1 MIKEVAIPT
10 FPSFLTG
17 FSLVWSEK
25 APKKARTQAKK
36 KKSSYAANKQTD
48 AFVLTLKD
56 EIKKTQIEMET
67 AYSNFSCSTV
77 PELIDS
83 SIYDV
88 KSIWDR
94 YQYLLRQ
101 LKKMP
106 DYLDVS

>member
-1 MIKEVAIPT
+1 M
-10 FPSFLTG
+10 S
-17 FSLVWSEK
+17 
-25 APKKARTQAKK
+25 KKA
-36 KKSSYAANKQTD
+36 AAPE
-48 AFVLTLKD
+48 FVLTLKD
-56 EIKKTQIEMET
+56 EIKKTQVEMET

-101 LKKMP
+101 LKSIQDLP
-106 DYLDVS
+106 YLMK